1 MTIRELL
8 VTLGLN
14 VDEAAFKR
22 GDIAIGALRA
32 AGEKLV
38 DTLLDVGAQFV
49 ENVKKTAEYAE
60 TVDGLSQSAGVTAD
74 ALQRVTAAF
83 KLEGETVED
92 AGFALTFLNRSMG
105 AAAKGS
111 GEQAQAFRRLGVSVK
126 DAHGKMRSADDV
138 FADLVEKFAAM
149 EDGTE
154 KVNLAMRLFGR
165 GGAGMI
171 QVLNNGAEAAEAMRK
186 ASVMTPEQVAAG
198 KDLVVIQRQLAGLT
212 SKLWK
217 EAIAPLLPA
226 VRDLVKQ
233 YAAWRKANAD
243 VMHQRITE
251 WLGVAV
257 KAVKVMGQ
265 VLGTVIEHWK
275 GFAVA
280 LAAVGAVKLAY
291 ELTQLSGA
299 AWKAGIKAAAAGAL
313 ATAGWAVLLG
323 AVGAV
328 VGLINDVD
336 TYKNVEKWNKLH
348 PDKAVDPKKY
358 SLFARYKDAIDSWL
372 QPNATDPWWLKAAKA
387 LVAQLEKALGLILD
401 IEGKPKT
408 AQRLVF
414 GITRGDVVVQRNAL
428 IQDIEGKPKTAQG
441 PAPGTMR
448 GDVVVQRNALA
459 RFFGSEPEITRD
471 QFGNQN
477 VQLGWLDR
485 FLGSRVQ
492 YGPATDAYAYAR
504 PAAGGGSVSQT
515 NHLSFTLN
523 GDPEANRRMINQVLD
538 ERGVVDASHLEAAAA
553 TIPGT

>member
-243 VMHQRITE
+243 VIRQRITE

-387 LVAQLEKALGLILD
+387 LVAQLEKALGLI
-401 IEGKPKT
+401 
-408 AQRLVF
+408 
-414 GITRGDVVVQRNAL
+414 
-428 IQDIEGKPKTAQG
+428 QDIVGEPKTAQG